1 MEPQIKRGE
10 RRVGSSSSCATFYG
24 VEEFSISPP
33 PPPLFNPLLL
43 LPPEETSIEFRLGV
57 GGRKR
62 IEEGWKHLFP
72 SSTFWLFL
80 PLSIHR
86 VRSKAS
92 TSSFLSFSSLIIRGK
107 VLSSARCTHKKT
119 RGGVENG
126 GMVALIFAASFIV
139 RRSDECCTTHT
150 ILSRIIKANI
160 CGGDKT
166 AQKKG
171 ALPRRLGITCCFPNT
186 GTKIHSAVRY
196 LLLRKCGKHK
206 SGRRDK
212 MNKKVDFPA
221 CVKTVE
227 EVVQ

>member
-62 IEEGWKHLFP
+62 IEEGWKRLFP
-72 SSTFWLFL
+72 LTFWLFFL
-80 PLSIHR
+80 FPFTEF
-86 VRSKAS
+86 RSKAS

-139 RRSDECCTTHT
+139 RRSDECCTLH
-150 ILSRIIKANI
+150 I
-160 CGGDKT
+160 
-166 AQKKG
+166 
-171 ALPRRLGITCCFPNT
+171 PF
-186 GTKIHSAVRY
+186 
-196 LLLRKCGKHK
+196 
-206 SGRRDK
+206 
-212 MNKKVDFPA
+212 FPA
-221 CVKTVE
+221 
-227 EVVQ
+227 